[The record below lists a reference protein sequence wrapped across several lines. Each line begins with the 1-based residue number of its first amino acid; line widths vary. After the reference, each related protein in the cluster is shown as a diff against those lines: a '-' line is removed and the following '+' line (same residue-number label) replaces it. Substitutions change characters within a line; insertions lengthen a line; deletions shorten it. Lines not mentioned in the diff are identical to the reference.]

1 VANSERNLTAPNEA
15 LAVPLHIL
23 PTAMPLSI
31 QRKSEGAEPAPLGE
45 MALVRAFA
53 AFTEAAESLQSTYTE
68 LQREVARLRQEL
80 QETNCDLARSLE
92 QNRRMRQHLNR
103 ILEGL
108 PCGVLVTESDGA
120 VSIVNP
126 EARRMLGAI
135 SGVGFEG
142 LQQVP
147 LWMQEL
153 LDDARA
159 AAGEREHRC
168 AGGPLEW
175 LSIRHAQLETAEGGS
190 SIFILR
196 DISEAKRLEDA
207 RETLRRRQAL
217 AEMSALL
224 AHEVRN
230 PLGSLEL
237 FAELLAKATLE
248 TEPQRWARQL
258 QAGLRALAA
267 TVNNVLHFHGHP
279 QPEMAPTDLGLLLGS
294 LAEFL
299 RPLAQQ
305 AGVRLQLS
313 AGLDGVRIA
322 ADRHRLEQVVLN
334 LGLNAF
340 RFMSAGGE
348 LRITGSVTGED
359 SRRRAEVEVADT
371 GAGIRPENLERVFEP
386 GFTTR
391 PGSPGLGLAVC
402 RTIMQQHGGAITVTS
417 RAGAGTVFHLE
428 FPLLEA
434 SR

>member
-1 VANSERNLTAPNEA
+1 VANSERNLTAPSEA

-23 PTAMPLSI
+23 PTAMPLSV
-31 QRKSEGAEPAPLGE
+31 QRKREEPEPAPLGE

-68 LQREVARLRQEL
+68 LQGEVARLRQEL

-92 QNRRMRQHLNR
+92 QNRRIRQHLNQ

-108 PCGVLVTESDGA
+108 PCGVLVTTSSGE

-126 EARRMLGAI
+126 EARRLLGAI
-135 SGVGFEG
+135 CDISLEG
-142 LQQVP
+142 LRQVP
-147 LWMQEL
+147 VWMQEL

-159 AAGEREHRC
+159 SSGEREHRC
-168 AGGPLEW
+168 GDGPQEW

-248 TEPQRWARQL
+248 TEAQRWARQL

-279 QPEMAPTDLGLLLGS
+279 QPELVPTDLGLFLGS

-305 AGVRLQLS
+305 AGVQLQL
-313 AGLDGVRIA
+313 AFDLDGVRVA

-340 RFMSAGGE
+340 RFMPAGGV
-348 LRITGSVTGED
+348 LSIRGSVANSG
-359 SRRRAEVEVADT
+359 SSSQAQVEIADT
-371 GAGIRPENLERVFEP
+371 GVGISSKNLPRIFEP

-402 RTIMQQHGGAITVTS
+402 RAIMQQHGGAISATS
-417 RAGAGTVFHLE
+417 SLGAGTIFRLE

-434 SR
+434 S

>member
-1 VANSERNLTAPNEA
+1 VANSERNLTPGGDA
-15 LAVPLHIL
+15 LAVSLHIL

-53 AFTEAAESLQSTYTE
+53 AFTEAAESLQSTYSE
-68 LQREVARLRQEL
+68 LQGEVARLRQEL

-92 QNRRMRQHLNR
+92 QNRRIRQHLNR

-108 PCGVLVTESDGA
+108 PCGVLVTESEGA
-120 VSIVNP
+120 LSIVNP
-126 EARRMLGAI
+126 EARRLLGAV
-135 SGVGFEG
+135 SGASLEG

-147 LWMQEL
+147 VWVREL
-153 LDDARA
+153 LDDAMG

-196 DISEAKRLEDA
+196 DISEAKRLEEA

-248 TEPQRWARQL
+248 TEPKRWARQL

-299 RPLAQQ
+299 HPLAQQ
-305 AGVRLQLS
+305 AGVRLQL
-313 AGLDGVRIA
+313 AIGLDGVRIA

-340 RFMSAGGE
+340 RFMPAGGV
-348 LRITGSVTGED
+348 LSITGGVVGSG
-359 SRRRAEVEVADT
+359 SSPRAQVEIADT
-371 GAGIRPENLERVFEP
+371 GIGISPESLERIFQP

-402 RTIMQQHGGAITVTS
+402 RTIMQQHGGAITASS
-417 RAGAGTVFHLE
+417 RAGAGTVFRLE

-434 SR
+434 S

>member
-1 VANSERNLTAPNEA
+1 
-15 LAVPLHIL
+15 
-23 PTAMPLSI
+23 MPLSI
-31 QRKSEGAEPAPLGE
+31 QLKREPPEPAPLGE

-53 AFTEAAESLQSTYTE
+53 TFTEAAESLQSAYTE
-68 LQREVARLRQEL
+68 LQGEVARLRREL
-80 QETNCDLARSLE
+80 QETNRDLAHSLE
-92 QNRRMRQHLNR
+92 QNRRIRQHLNR

-108 PCGVLVTESDGA
+108 PCGVLVTESDGS

-126 EARRMLGAI
+126 EARRLLGAI
-135 SGVGFEG
+135 SGAALEG

-147 LWMQEL
+147 VWVREL
-153 LDDARA
+153 LEDARSA
-159 AAGEREHRC
+159 SGEREHRC
-168 AGGPLEW
+168 ASGLLEW
-175 LSIRHAQLETAEGGS
+175 LSIRHARLEAAEGGS

-196 DISEAKRLEDA
+196 DSTEARRLEEA

-237 FAELLAKATLE
+237 FAGLLAKATLE
-248 TEPQRWARQL
+248 TEAKQWAQQL

-267 TVNNVLHFHGHP
+267 TVNNVLHFHGQP
-279 QPEMAPTDLGLLLGS
+279 QPELASTDLAQLLGS

-299 RPLAQQ
+299 RPLARQ
-305 AGVRLQLS
+305 AGVRLEM
-313 AGLDGVRIA
+313 AVGLAGVRVA

-340 RFMSAGGE
+340 RFMPEGGV
-348 LRITGSVTGED
+348 LRITGSVANSG
-359 SRRRAEVEVADT
+359 SSPRAQVEFADT
-371 GAGIRPENLERVFEP
+371 GSGVSPENLERIFQP

-402 RTIMQQHGGAITVTS
+402 RTIMQQHGGAISVTS
-417 RAGAGTVFHLE
+417 RVGLGTVFRLE

-434 SR
+434 S